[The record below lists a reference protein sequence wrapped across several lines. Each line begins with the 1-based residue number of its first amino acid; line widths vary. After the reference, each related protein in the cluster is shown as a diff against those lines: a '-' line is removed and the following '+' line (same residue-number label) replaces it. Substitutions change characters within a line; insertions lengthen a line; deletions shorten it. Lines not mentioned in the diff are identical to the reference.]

1 MKPGSSVNATF
12 CHRLRSACFDTAKS
26 TCVCHAAP
34 VRFTLAAMD
43 GDTLNI
49 MAVASSLN
57 GKSVTRVA
65 ILDVAAALE
74 AAGCN
79 VDVLD
84 LAKEALPL
92 VNTDTTF
99 TADYYAALKE
109 RVIKADVY
117 VLGTPDYHGG
127 MSGALKNF
135 LDHFWKEFSG
145 KLFAPIVA
153 SHEKGLTVHDQIRTV
168 ARQCYG
174 WSLPYAVS
182 FNETEDIAEGSV
194 KSDYLKGRLEI
205 LVGDVQAYGNVIAAQ
220 RKKDLSGDTPGF
232 MAQLRKK

>member
-1 MKPGSSVNATF
+1 ME
-12 CHRLRSACFDTAKS
+12 
-26 TCVCHAAP
+26 
-34 VRFTLAAMD
+34 

-49 MAVASSLN
+49 MTVASSLN
-57 GKSVTRVA
+57 EQSVTRVV
-65 ILDVAAALE
+65 ILDVSDALQ

-84 LAKEALPL
+84 LAKEPLPM

-99 TADYYAALKE
+99 GADYYAPLRE
-109 RVIKADVY
+109 RVSRADVY

-135 LDHFWKEFSG
+135 LDHFWKEFTG
-145 KLFAPIVA
+145 KLFAPVVA

-168 ARQCYG
+168 ARQCYS

-182 FNETEDIAEGSV
+182 FNDKEDIADGAV
-194 KSDYLKGRLEI
+194 KSDYLKGRLEM
-205 LVGDVQAYGNVIAAQ
+205 LVGDVQAYGKALAAQ
-220 RKKDLSGDTPGF
+220 RENDLNGDAPSF